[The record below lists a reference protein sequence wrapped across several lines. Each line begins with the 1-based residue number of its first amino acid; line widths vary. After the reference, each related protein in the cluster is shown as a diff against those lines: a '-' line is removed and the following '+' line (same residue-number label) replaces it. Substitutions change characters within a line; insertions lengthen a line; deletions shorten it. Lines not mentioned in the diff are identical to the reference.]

1 MGLSLAAG
9 INDAATFPDYHIY
22 VSNQTGNTVLL
33 AVRTLG
39 LGGELFDLRG
49 VGFSLGFYILGGWVL
64 GQLGNRWGRKR
75 RAWLSA
81 TNIVQTLLVFTAAA
95 LRKWVAVVDSQRSA
109 WSVIA
114 LLAFASRGQI
124 AMARTVDVP
133 EVTAAMVTSAYIDLR
148 VDPELF
154 QLNNRPRNWRF
165 LFVCFLL
172 LGSFIGASA
181 YRYVGSAFALLLS
194 ALCKAA
200 ICIAFLFNRPV
211 VEKRHPSKAA
221 EWGYPEILERR
232 FIELWGGGQLHIT
245 F

>member
-1 MGLSLAAG
+1 MGSESTGVAVG
-9 INDAATFPDYHIY
+9 SEHCPDSFRFHCCC
-22 VSNQTGNTVLL
+22 
-33 AVRTLG
+33 
-39 LGGELFDLRG
+39 
-49 VGFSLGFYILGGWVL
+49 
-64 GQLGNRWGRKR
+64 
-75 RAWLSA
+75 
-81 TNIVQTLLVFTAAA
+81 

-133 EVTAAMVTSAYIDLR
+133 EVTAAMVTAAMVTSAPIDLL
-148 VDPELF
+148 VDPERF
-154 QLNNRPRNWRF
+154 QLNRPGNWPF

-172 LGSFIGASA
+172 LASFIGASA
-181 YRYVGSAFALLLS
+181 YRYVGSAFSLLLS

-200 ICIAFLFNRPV
+200 ICIAFLFNRPA

-221 EWGYPEILERR
+221 KWGYPEILERR